1 VGLFSGK
8 SPDVDTALA
17 ETIVAS
23 TDKTRKL
30 TLDALGH
37 GQATLYRA
45 FEQGEKPICSAW
57 YMGMMGGNMLVVV
70 TNQRTLTLKKD
81 SIKQQLIHQEVAET
95 TIRQMPNGDCLVE
108 IESKKARLD
117 FNPQDSRRYEHVIQL
132 QVGTPRVAQAVC
144 GAIDRFLTA

>member
-1 VGLFSGK
+1 MGLFSSK

-17 ETIVAS
+17 DTVVAS
-23 TDKTRKL
+23 TDKTHRA

-37 GQATLYRA
+37 SQATLHSI
-45 FEQGEKPICSAW
+45 FGQGEVPICSAW

-81 SIKQQLIHQEVAET
+81 SIKQQLGHGEVAET
-95 TIRQMPNGDCLVE
+95 TIRKMPNGDCLVE
-108 IESKKARLD
+108 IESKKSRLD
-117 FNPQDSRRYEHVIQL
+117 FNLQDSQRYEHIIQL

-144 GAIDRFLTA
+144 AAVDQYLLP

>member
-1 VGLFSGK
+1 
-8 SPDVDTALA
+8 
-17 ETIVAS
+17 
-23 TDKTRKL
+23 
-30 TLDALGH
+30 
-37 GQATLYRA
+37 
-45 FEQGEKPICSAW
+45 
-57 YMGMMGGNMLVVV
+57 MGGNMLVVV
-70 TNQRTLTLKKD
+70 TNKRTLTLKKD

-117 FNPQDSRRYEHVIQL
+117 FNPQDSRRYEHIIQL